1 MPKFRGVYKGARGTW
16 YFKASTH
23 KDPLT
28 GKWSQVTR
36 RGFATAAEAAAARE
50 DLLREVEAQPKVTVS
65 GLTVRQLVEQYLD
78 ECEATERL
86 GAKSLFDYRHYL
98 DDYIDPWIGS
108 LLVRELTADV
118 VASWQH
124 KLATEGGKKTGRGLS
139 PNTIRLARAPLN
151 GALKQAGAMGV
162 LPANPLASVPRP
174 KPRRSI
180 PKHWSPDEAR
190 QFLALHEGDRLW
202 PTWAFLLGSGV
213 RIGELVYLAWSNVD
227 LEERLVRVNEFATV
241 LGYDVQRSNGKSRD
255 AVRTIDLDRHLVDVL
270 RRQRKLQAEERLRAA
285 TYEASDYVF
294 TEESGGPYHGRGG
307 RVCHCLSLVSEV
319 ELHHRRSARRH
330 RRAPLALT
338 DSLRR
343 SNLRRCSTAVDEVGN
358 EFGCAASYVFLDC
371 WFGVREDG
379 SAGCR
384 CGDVD
389 GGQGHVD
396 RVDLVKFCS
405 ADNLLGELVVGFLD
419 GGDDF
424 GWPVAGDEVLG
435 PELHQKIRFERMAR
449 NPVEGVIDNPQREI
463 LRLRCLE
470 GVVQRGRVA
479 TCSSGPQS
487 ADEVLLRREPVVK
500 RSARRAERPSD
511 RGNGCAVESRCGDL
525 CCCCVEDRLL
535 RVLRCGNHQA
545 ETTL

>member
-1 MPKFRGVYKGARGTW
+1 MPKFRGVYKDARGTW
-16 YFKASTH
+16 YFKASTD

-36 RGFATAAEAAAARE
+36 RGFTTAAAAAAARE
-50 DLLREVEAQPKVTVS
+50 ELLREAEAQPKAAVS

-108 LLVRELTADV
+108 LRVRELTAEV

-202 PTWAFLLGSGV
+202 PVWAFLVGSGV

-227 LEERLVRVNEFATV
+227 LEKRLVRVNEFATV
-241 LGYDVQRSNGKSRD
+241 LGYDVQRSSGKSHE
-255 AVRTIDLDRHLVDVL
+255 AIRTIDLDRHLVDVL
-270 RRQRKLQAEERLRAA
+270 RQQRKLQAAEQLRAP

-294 TEESGGPYHGRGG
+294 TKATGGAYHPQYLSRLLGRISTEVGLPRLTAHGLRHTSATLMLASGVPPKVAAERLGHADTT
-307 RVCHCLSLVSEV
+307 LF
-319 ELHHRRSARRH
+319 
-330 RRAPLALT
+330 
-338 DSLRR
+338 
-343 SNLRRCSTAVDEVGN
+343 SNLYSHVTPTMQRDAADKVG
-358 EFGCAASYVFLDC
+358 EALFGD
-371 WFGVREDG
+371 
-379 SAGCR
+379 
-384 CGDVD
+384 
-389 GGQGHVD
+389 Q
-396 RVDLVKFCS
+396 
-405 ADNLLGELVVGFLD
+405 
-419 GGDDF
+419 
-424 GWPVAGDEVLG
+424 
-435 PELHQKIRFERMAR
+435 
-449 NPVEGVIDNPQREI
+449 
-463 LRLRCLE
+463 
-470 GVVQRGRVA
+470 
-479 TCSSGPQS
+479 
-487 ADEVLLRREPVVK
+487 
-500 RSARRAERPSD
+500 
-511 RGNGCAVESRCGDL
+511 
-525 CCCCVEDRLL
+525 
-535 RVLRCGNHQA
+535 
-545 ETTL
+545 